1 MAQCL
6 YTRALDHFI
15 SFLAVKDRIIYVG
28 LAFVLIELFSKRLL
42 KIKIEN
48 LGMPKFSIKAKWI
61 IIGVLLPVTVIA
73 VYLFFFSGKYVS
85 SGMNS
90 NQIFS
95 ILSAGIAFTGIAR
108 EFDTPFHN

>member
-1 MAQCL
+1 
-6 YTRALDHFI
+6 
-15 SFLAVKDRIIYVG
+15 
-28 LAFVLIELFSKRLL
+28 
-42 KIKIEN
+42 
-48 LGMPKFSIKAKWI
+48 MPKFSIKAKWI

-95 ILSAGIAFTGIAR
+95 ILSAGIAFTGIAAGFVEEMVFR
-108 EFDTPFHN
+108 GVILNLLKRNGILK

>member
-1 MAQCL
+1 MNYFQ
-6 YTRALDHFI
+6 
-15 SFLAVKDRIIYVG
+15 
-28 LAFVLIELFSKRLL
+28 KRLL

-61 IIGVLLPVTVIA
+61 IVGVLLPVIVKA
-73 VYLFFFSGKYVS
+73 VYLFFFFSGKYVS

-95 ILSAGIAFTGIAR
+95 ILSAGIAFTGIAAGYV
-108 EFDTPFHN
+108 EEMVFEELF